1 MSLDNSAA
9 RRAARHGPR
18 VPVVVL
24 VLGAPVVIVV
34 AALALAAFVFSQ
46 AGLSADGAALARL
59 GLPATG
65 GQIQSVRVSGPG
77 GRKVPVTLR
86 GNRLWPQVALRPGET
101 VSVEAVVR
109 RAGWIAWLA
118 GRLQTV
124 RMSLKTP
131 SAQPRER
138 YLTLASGAPL
148 RLAFSQPVRV
158 VAYGSSL
165 RLRRHALAGP
175 QSDVTLPRP
184 SPGGTLRVAAA
195 PRSWESLPA
204 PSVVS
209 WFPAGA
215 GLSAVT
221 NPWPGT
227 HITPETPIV
236 LTFSKPVSAVLGST
250 WPRIAP
256 AAPGHWSRVDS
267 HTISFTPSGYG
278 FGLGTQVTVQLPG
291 SVHVLTGADPSSQGA
306 SSSAVSAETGAPM
319 ADASPAASS
328 SASWT
333 VPDGSSARAA
343 QLLAE
348 LGYLPLNFT
357 PSTRPV
363 EPNAAA
369 QERAAVDPPTG
380 SFAWRYGNVPASLRA
395 LWQPASGNVMLRGAV
410 MAFESAHNLTAD
422 GVAGPAVWHS
432 LIAAAIAKQH
442 ASGGYSYVSVS
453 ESAQSL
459 HLWHDGQTILTTPV
473 NTGIASAP
481 TALGTFP
488 VFEHIASGTMS
499 GTNPD
504 GSHYN
509 DPGVPWISYFNG
521 GDALHGFLRAQYGFP
536 QSLGCVEIPI
546 STAGRVWPYTPVGT
560 LVHVE

>member
-1 MSLDNSAA
+1 MSLDNGAA
-9 RRAARHGPR
+9 RRGARRGPR
-18 VPVVVL
+18 VPVAVL

-34 AALALAAFVFSQ
+34 AALALAAFAFSQ

-65 GQIQSVRVSGPG
+65 GQVQSVRVSGPG

-86 GNRLWPQVALRPGET
+86 GNRLWPRVALRPGET

-118 GRLQTV
+118 GQLQTV
-124 RMSLKTP
+124 RMTLTTP
-131 SAQPRER
+131 SAQPQER

-148 RLAFSQPVRV
+148 RLTFSQPVRK

-165 RLRRHALAGP
+165 LHKHALPGP
-175 QSDVTLPRP
+175 QSTVTLPRP
-184 SPGGTLRVAAA
+184 SAGGTLRVAAA

-215 GLSAVT
+215 GLSAVA

-227 HITPETPIV
+227 RITPETPIV
-236 LTFSKPVSAVLGST
+236 LTFSKPVSAVLGRG
-250 WPRIAP
+250 WPHLAP
-256 AAPGHWSRVDS
+256 AAPGRWSRVDS

-278 FGLGTQVTVQLPG
+278 FGLGTHVTVQLPG
-291 SVHVLTGADPSSQGA
+291 AVHVLSGSGPSSPGA
-306 SSSAVSAETGAPM
+306 SNSPVSAETGVPATDP
-319 ADASPAASS
+319 SPAASS
-328 SASWT
+328 QASWT
-333 VPDGSSARAA
+333 VPDGSSTRAA

-348 LGYLPLNFT
+348 LGYLPLSF
-357 PSTRPV
+357 SSSSGPV

-369 QERAAVDPPTG
+369 QERAAVNPPSG
-380 SFAWRYGNVPASLRA
+380 IFAWRYGNVPASLRA
-395 LWQPASGNVMLRGAV
+395 IWQPVSGNVVLRGAV

-422 GVAGPAVWHS
+422 GVPGPAVWHA
-432 LIAAAIAKQH
+432 LIAAAIAKQQ
-442 ASGGYSYVSVS
+442 ATGGYSYVSVS
-453 ESAQSL
+453 ESSQSL
-459 HLWHDGQTILTTPV
+459 DLWHDGRTILTTPV

-560 LVHVE
+560 LVHVA